1 MTSTIDRR
9 DDAGTVDLTYFTQ
22 PPALRRPDATGEHPV
37 YRPGGLVDR
46 PAGLAELARL
56 SAGETLVLPVEA
68 VPYPAPP
75 VIAAVYP
82 ARHAAL
88 PERPDG
94 YRGRR
99 RRPVPGWAM
108 LLIGAGVILIAEAT
122 SALTMIAVF
131 S

>member
-9 DDAGTVDLTYFTQ
+9 DAAGNVDLTYHLH
-22 PPALRRPDATGEHPV
+22 PPVLRRPDATGEHPV

-56 SAGETLVLPVEA
+56 SANETLVLPVDA
-68 VPYPAPP
+68 VPAPP
-75 VIAAVYP
+75 RVAAPSVYP
-82 ARHAAL
+82 AQHAA
-88 PERPDG
+88 RPDG

-122 SALTMIAVF
+122 SALTLIAVF